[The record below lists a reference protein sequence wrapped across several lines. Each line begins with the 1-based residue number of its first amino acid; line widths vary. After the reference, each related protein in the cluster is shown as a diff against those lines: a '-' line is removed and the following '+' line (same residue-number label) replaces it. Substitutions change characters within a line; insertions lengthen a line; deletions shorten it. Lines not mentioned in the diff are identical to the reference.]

1 MTGQPD
7 PTRTWQEYLDA
18 ARQLD
23 AVRQAAP
30 AGDASQGPP
39 AVRDELA
46 RLRARLVPQQTRLQ
60 QAGVPLDQLT
70 PTAEEV
76 AAATQAMAAGPAAV
90 LAAVRNARAT
100 ADLADAVLIGSV
112 APPAVEMP
120 IWRRNLLVYG
130 PFAFV
135 VFLVQVGLAW
145 AAGDRLSVGALLCG
159 LTMPI
164 AAFGLGW
171 LMVGLVFRPP
181 AGGPVD
187 RTPVVGA
194 ALCALPALIIMWWAL
209 TAAG

>member
-1 MTGQPD
+1 
-7 PTRTWQEYLDA
+7 
-18 ARQLD
+18 
-23 AVRQAAP
+23 
-30 AGDASQGPP
+30 
-39 AVRDELA
+39 
-46 RLRARLVPQQTRLQ
+46 
-60 QAGVPLDQLT
+60 
-70 PTAEEV
+70 
-76 AAATQAMAAGPAAV
+76 
-90 LAAVRNARAT
+90 
-100 ADLADAVLIGSV
+100 
-112 APPAVEMP
+112 MP
-120 IWRRNLLVYG
+120 VWRRNLLVYG